1 MNIKRKVI
9 PVEIEG
15 KEYDFVLDFRS
26 AMDFQDMYGKSIF
39 EGLDRLG
46 KTQDIKALGCLIA
59 SCLKEKENGKGVG
72 FDFVADLDLMSAL
85 EYFMGKIEELMNNS
99 LPQETDNK
107 KK

>member
-15 KEYDFVLDFRS
+15 KDYEFVLDFRS

-46 KTQDIKALGCLIA
+46 KSQDLKALGCLIA
-59 SCLKEKENGKGVG
+59 SCLKEDGKGVG
-72 FDFVADLDLMSAL
+72 FDFVAELDLMTAL
-85 EYFMGKIEELMNNS
+85 EFFMGKIEELMANS